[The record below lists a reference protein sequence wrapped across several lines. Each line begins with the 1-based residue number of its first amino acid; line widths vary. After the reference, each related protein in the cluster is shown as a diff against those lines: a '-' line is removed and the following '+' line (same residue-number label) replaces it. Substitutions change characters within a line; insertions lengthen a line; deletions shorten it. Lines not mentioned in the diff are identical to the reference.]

1 LYPDMFLKQNQVEAE
16 EIRRKVIE
24 LRTKIEYLE
33 KNLDL
38 FKSNDGT

>member
-1 LYPDMFLKQNQVEAE
+1 MFLKQNQVEAE